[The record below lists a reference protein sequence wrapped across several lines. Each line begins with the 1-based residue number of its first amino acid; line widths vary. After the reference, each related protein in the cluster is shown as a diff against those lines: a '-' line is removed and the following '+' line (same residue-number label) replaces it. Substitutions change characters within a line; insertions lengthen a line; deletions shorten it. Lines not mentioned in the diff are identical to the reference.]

1 MISRTLSN
9 GPLDLRRA
17 SQRLG
22 GYFSTPG
29 AGLNVEIQI
38 LPTIEATSSTVE
50 CYQPEFRRGVLE
62 GVRSKASNGIN
73 PISDGESSEQRET
86 IDVIM

>member
-50 CYQPEFRRGVLE
+50 CYQPEFRRVYWKE
-62 GVRSKASNGIN
+62 CVRRQVMELIQSVTVKVPNNA
-73 PISDGESSEQRET
+73 RRL
-86 IDVIM
+86 M